1 MDAWET
7 LLRQSKEDDAPPCSH
22 LVEKYST
29 DVLGLRGQR
38 GVLTGGARPRRPQG
52 RGTRV
57 ATRAPG
63 PSQARA
69 CRGRPGKPPPL
80 LGRLL
85 RPHARPCSGGPR
97 KPVEQHRGGTGAGSD
112 LPRLRQRLA
121 ALAQPPQEPL
131 AWAPYGPP
139 AASEGQPFQ
148 PYAFEA
154 LPRGRRA
161 EGWRAARAQLVAT
174 GVAGRLLGAVVQGPV
189 VQGPV
194 VLTLGGR
201 APWPAGADEQGGLV
215 TSPRGRPL
223 FLTSSTASSAQHYL
237 EGTTDPSGH
246 PSTRT
251 DAAMVAGAPR
261 PCGAV
266 RPPADRHIPPRGVS
280 GSAPL

>member
-1 MDAWET
+1 MKSLRAPIGGASFLANANAARPPRDTRWRRV
-7 LLRQSKEDDAPPCSH
+7 LLTRSLGCPRPRAARP
-22 LVEKYST
+22 
-29 DVLGLRGQR
+29 VLRPRPSLCRHPRGLRGQR
-38 GVLTGGARPRRPQG
+38 GVLTGGVRPRRPQG

-69 CRGRPGKPPPL
+69 GRGRPGKPPPL

-154 LPRGRRA
+154 PPGPNWRPQAWQGGCWVPWCRGPWCLPLGDGPRGQPARMSRA
-161 EGWRAARAQLVAT
+161 GW
-174 GVAGRLLGAVVQGPV
+174 
-189 VQGPV
+189 
-194 VLTLGGR
+194 
-201 APWPAGADEQGGLV
+201 
-215 TSPRGRPL
+215 
-223 FLTSSTASSAQHYL
+223 
-237 EGTTDPSGH
+237 
-246 PSTRT
+246 
-251 DAAMVAGAPR
+251 
-261 PCGAV
+261 
-266 RPPADRHIPPRGVS
+266 
-280 GSAPL
+280 